1 MKQVILVRSDINIPR
16 GKLAAQC
23 AHASVESGELS
34 NRKKF
39 EKWREEGM
47 KKIVLKVE
55 DLNALFKYE
64 KLAQKADLT
73 TAMITDAGRTVFKE
87 PTITC
92 LAIGPDADEKIN
104 KITGKLKVLL

>member
-1 MKQVILVRSDINIPR
+1 MKQVILVRNDINIPR

-23 AHASVESGELS
+23 AHASVEASELS
-34 NRKKF
+34 NQKKF
-39 EKWREEGM
+39 DLWRKEGM

-64 KLAQKADLT
+64 KLAQKAKLT
-73 TAMITDAGRTVFKE
+73 TAMITDAGKTVFTE

-92 LAIGPDADEKIN
+92 LAIGPDSDEKIN
-104 KITGKLKVLL
+104 KITGKLEVLL